1 MNNIQKN
8 FKAKR
13 GLCMAQGGLID
24 QLDPSGQMSRM
35 DLGALTND
43 PTVLNAA
50 MDREGLA
57 AEQARQ
63 AKYPGQTFMNPVA
76 QPQRQAAPQ
85 QAAQLQPQQPLDKFR
100 EPAPTSFEQDN
111 NARGLRIQGYGDQ
124 LAGMRKERLG
134 LADGTANVAQAAQTE
149 TPEQVMARMA
159 AKYGVSAQPT
169 AAPVQAPQPVQQAPQ
184 PAPQR
189 QGLIGGGM
197 GLLKGRAAQ
206 IDKAVNGY
214 AEGGIVRGKGG
225 PTDDEVPMQVAGKDV
240 NLSNS
245 EAVLPVKTVHAL
257 GGPEA
262 VEELI
267 ERTNGKPPVRGGLRA
282 GGEYFTGTG
291 GDVIDPKALRPEFRA
306 VAQTPVIQPAANA
319 GLEATRNIRAENA
332 GSKYIDPRATASP
345 QATPAPTQPI
355 PRSEQFGRNAAK
367 VYTDLGGARGMA
379 GKAINALVPAA
390 AALDTMGD
398 AGIRVEG
405 NREGDATNETAGGM
419 TRVANAAKEVGLRA
433 GDWGT
438 KGADMLMDIPLWAAN
453 KSGAT
458 SDGKPLEYGLIN
470 KNYRQGMRDANLEGV
485 TIPQSTGEQEMLNV
499 KANAEADAFKKKH
512 AAKDG
517 SYGKADQGAID
528 ALKAENAA
536 KKADITL
543 AAATKAGNF
552 AGQNH
557 IPEAVSP
564 ADRVVADSLGGVV
577 DSATGVSRTGDGGL
591 RGMAKRLDTYAKNDD
606 VRGARNMREQLMGSG
621 ARFDKGSDGKITIT
635 NRGDFD
641 GSTKMAY
648 TGADGNPTAVHE
660 GSQQHMQGLKD
671 AQGLRNQLANFEQ
684 MNLKRNA
691 QDDITDIG
699 LRNSSRAALAA
710 QGVQQAELTK
720 ARIAKE
726 PSALDLEKHE
736 LEKQKFR
743 HDLVKTNNLQGNNV
757 RDFKAAQSAHMAKRT
772 QTLLDNLVPT
782 AGLKDDDLKLAQQDR
797 ADYEQALYAAH
808 KRMPADDAE
817 FDSNLPNV
825 AAQAKLTM
833 AHKKAMQGA
842 GLWQKLSNAGVNPMI
857 TLTSMA
863 PKIVGDNFV
872 YENGYTLPTKL
883 VLGNDPALLA
893 AHRAR
898 EQTK

>member
-1 MNNIQKN
+1 
-8 FKAKR
+8 
-13 GLCMAQGGLID
+13 
-24 QLDPSGQMSRM
+24 
-35 DLGALTND
+35 
-43 PTVLNAA
+43 
-50 MDREGLA
+50 
-57 AEQARQ
+57 
-63 AKYPGQTFMNPVA
+63 
-76 QPQRQAAPQ
+76 
-85 QAAQLQPQQPLDKFR
+85 
-100 EPAPTSFEQDN
+100 
-111 NARGLRIQGYGDQ
+111 
-124 LAGMRKERLG
+124 
-134 LADGTANVAQAAQTE
+134 
-149 TPEQVMARMA
+149 
-159 AKYGVSAQPT
+159 
-169 AAPVQAPQPVQQAPQ
+169 
-184 PAPQR
+184 
-189 QGLIGGGM
+189 
-197 GLLKGRAAQ
+197 
-206 IDKAVNGY
+206 
-214 AEGGIVRGKGG
+214 
-225 PTDDEVPMQVAGKDV
+225 VAGKDV

-245 EAVLPVKTVHAL
+245 EAVLPAKTVQAL

-267 ERTNGKPPVRGGLRA
+267 ETTNGKPPVRGGLRA
-282 GGEYFTGTG
+282 GGAYYTGTG
-291 GDVIDPKALRPEFRA
+291 GDVIDPKALRPEFRGQ
-306 VAQTPVIQPAANA
+306 AQTPVIQPTANA
-319 GLEATRNIRAENA
+319 GLEAARNIRAENA
-332 GSKYIDPRATASP
+332 GLKYIDPRATASP
-345 QATPAPTQPI
+345 QATPTPQAPTQPL
-355 PRSEQFGRNAAK
+355 PRGEQFGRNAAK
-367 VYTDLGGARGMA
+367 VYTDMGGVRGVA

-390 AALDTMGD
+390 AAFNTMGD
-398 AGIRVEG
+398 EGIRVEG

-419 TRVANAAKEVGLRA
+419 TRVANAAKEIGLRA

-453 KSGAT
+453 KAGAT

-536 KKADITL
+536 KKADIIL
-543 AAATKAGNF
+543 AAATKSGNF

-577 DSATGVSRTGDGGL
+577 DSATGVSRSGDGGL

-660 GSQQHMQGLKD
+660 GSQQHVQGLKD

-710 QGVQQAELTK
+710 QGAQQAELTK

-782 AGLKDDDLKLAQQDR
+782 AGLKDDDLKVAQQDR